1 MRKRDTLLHHRQYVK
16 KEKREEKQTIKQ
28 KGSTTMITD
37 RQRSLLDL
45 LRENEDTYISQYEI
59 SQRLPNCYFYN
70 EAPDKFHDSQA
81 RYRMTADIRS
91 INGDAAVESIILSNS
106 NGVKIANQEEF
117 ERGMKAEFAS
127 IFRRLKRA
135 YEKAR
140 KGAKDGQFKYTD
152 ENGDWVI
159 EESKIFS
166 NKVGDVERER
176 GET

>member
-1 MRKRDTLLHHRQYVK
+1 MNLVK
-16 KEKREEKQTIKQ
+16 IICERTNI
-28 KGSTTMITD
+28 MITD

-81 RYRMTADIRS
+81 RYRMTADIRN
-91 INGDAAVESIILSNS
+91 INSDSSVDSIILSNC
-106 NGVKIANQEEF
+106 NGVKIATQEEF
-117 ERGMKAEFAS
+117 ERGMKAEFSA

-135 YEKAR
+135 YDKAK
-140 KGAKDGQFKYTD
+140 KGAKNGQFQYKD
-152 ENGDWVI
+152 ENGEWVI

-166 NKVGDVERER
+166 EVRE
-176 GET
+176 